1 MEILNQILAVGFVL
15 GLLGGLVWWLRR
27 RGVARFAWPAA
38 SGRARLIEVL
48 ESRPLGAQHTL
59 HVVRVADRAFF
70 LAAHPS
76 GCSLVESRPIEEI
89 RKGERN
95 TCSAVSVSC

>member
-27 RGVARFAWPAA
+27 RGGARFEWPAP
-38 SGRARLIEVL
+38 SGRARLVEIL
-48 ESRPLGAQHTL
+48 ESRALGARHAL
-59 HVVRVADRAFF
+59 HVVRVADRAWI

-76 GCSLVESRPIEEI
+76 GCSILESRPIEEI
-89 RKGERN
+89 RPQKGK
-95 TCSAVSVSC
+95 TCGSATAF